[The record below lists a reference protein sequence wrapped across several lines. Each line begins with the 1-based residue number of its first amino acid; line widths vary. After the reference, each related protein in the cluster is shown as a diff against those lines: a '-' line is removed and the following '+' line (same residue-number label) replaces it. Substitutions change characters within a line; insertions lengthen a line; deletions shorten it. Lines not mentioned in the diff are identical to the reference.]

1 MKTTEAQPV
10 GKFRRVGFFKRMK
23 KIIPVLAICSLG
35 AIGLMTGLRVAVA
48 ADLPTAEVMRQKLA
62 HSQGVLEGIVKEDY
76 DRLALNAQK
85 LVQLSQTT
93 GWYSRQTPEYELFTT
108 EFRRHAQTLV
118 KAAKEKNLDAA
129 TGAYMQM
136 TVSCVS
142 CHKYMRGTKTA
153 SLSAP

>member
-1 MKTTEAQPV
+1 MK
-10 GKFRRVGFFKRMK
+10 R
-23 KIIPVLAICSLG
+23 IIPLVAISVLG
-35 AIGLMTGLRVAVA
+35 AVGILTGLRAAVA
-48 ADLPTAEVMRQKLA
+48 ADLPTAEVMRLKLTS
-62 HSQGVLEGIVKEDY
+62 SQGVLEGIAKEDY
-76 DRLALNAQK
+76 DRIALHAQK

-118 KAAKEKNLDAA
+118 KAAKDKNIDAA

-153 SLSAP
+153 GLSAP

>member
-1 MKTTEAQPV
+1 MKRIVPV
-10 GKFRRVGFFKRMK
+10 V
-23 KIIPVLAICSLG
+23 AIGVLG
-35 AIGLMTGLRVAVA
+35 AVGLMTGLRAAMA
-48 ADLPTAEVMRQKLA
+48 ADLPTAEVMRLKLA
-62 HSQGVLEGIVKEDY
+62 HSQGVLEGIAKEDY
-76 DRLALNAQK
+76 DRISQNAQK

-118 KAAKEKNLDAA
+118 KAANDKNIDAA

-142 CHKYMRGTKTA
+142 CHKYMRGGKTA